1 MPKISG
7 HLNKSSLFMKTL
19 LITAFV
25 TISLASTTIF
35 FNSRDVT
42 AVAKA
47 FVLERGL
54 ADTAMVGS
62 ILVDPVHDHDL
73 ERIKTALSE
82 MMGLS
87 NGHAVAAIVYAPDGS
102 QIAAHVLPG
111 SDLSHVSR
119 VEKADLTAALNQQ
132 IVNSRDEVIL
142 TPIRHPDL
150 EMNDPTESDAPL
162 GVLALHWTAAS
173 ALERTDAAIHRGTLA
188 TAVLAVVLLAMS
200 LWMTERGLIRPIL
213 KLRHAITA
221 IGSGDLDIAV
231 PNTSRKD
238 ELGSISASVEDLRAI
253 LKGSEGIRIDA
264 AYKSAAFT
272 AASACLMLADSDYT
286 IRYANPAL
294 IALLDKHRAHIPRL
308 KNKAEGEDIV
318 GLRMDDFHP
327 NGDRI
332 RERLEKMGK
341 DTINLTL
348 TFGEARVTL
357 TIRAVF
363 DEKDR
368 QIGVMLEWVD
378 ITQDWLNQAILT
390 AIDSDQ
396 MRADFDIDGQLL
408 WANPPLCK
416 SMASSLAELKGRS
429 LRAIMA
435 PAAEGGANAEDILR
449 IARDTSAYKE
459 DLTIKADSGQTIVV
473 EGSFSCVRDSSMKP
487 IRYML
492 LGRDITLQI
501 AEMKSTRAAREALER
516 EQTQV
521 VDALRVG
528 LRQLSGGDLTSLIER
543 PFAGAYE
550 DLRLD
555 YNQTV
560 ETLGSA
566 MREIAENAENIKNES
581 GDISNTAD
589 GLSRRTENT
598 ASTLEQT
605 AAALDEL
612 TSSVRIAAQ
621 GAAEADLAVRDAK
634 QNAEQS
640 GDVVL
645 ETVSA
650 MDQISESSE
659 KITSI
664 IKVIDDIAFQTNL
677 LALNA
682 GVEAARAG
690 DAGRG
695 FAVVASEV
703 RALAQRSSDAA
714 REINELIAKSGGQVK
729 KGVDLVGRTGHA
741 LRSIVSSVSQISGLV
756 SKIAESS
763 QQQSLNLAEINQSV
777 NQLDQSTQQNAAR
790 LEETTAASE
799 SLRKDAVALVETVS
813 HFKLVSDGGRS
824 LTVVPMR
831 AKSGAATAQQ
841 SQPNTARPAKVAAQ
855 SAAAGWE
862 DF

>member
-1 MPKISG
+1 MPKIIG
-7 HLNKSSLFMKTL
+7 YLNKSSLLMKAFA
-19 LITAFV
+19 ITMVAA
-25 TISLASTTIF
+25 ISLASTTIY
-35 FNSRDVT
+35 FNKRDMTELAKALMLEHVLVESQLVSSNLYDPIRSNDRDKLQSLLKEMLDLT
-42 AVAKA
+42 NGSGLAAVVFVPNGRMFASAVAP
-47 FVLERGL
+47 GGSL
-54 ADTAMVGS
+54 AHINAVKPEQIVDALKQQS
-62 ILVDPVHDHDL
+62 VDP
-73 ERIKTALSE
+73 EGNI
-82 MMGLS
+82 
-87 NGHAVAAIVYAPDGS
+87 IF
-102 QIAAHVLPG
+102 
-111 SDLSHVSR
+111 
-119 VEKADLTAALNQQ
+119 
-132 IVNSRDEVIL
+132 
-142 TPIRHPDL
+142 TPIRRVNLAALGQD
-150 EMNDPTESDAPL
+150 ESGDAI
-162 GVLALHWTAAS
+162 GVLALVWSDETAMV
-173 ALERTDAAIHRGTLA
+173 RTDAAILRGIIATALLA
-188 TAVLAVVLLAMS
+188 FVVTAVL
-200 LWMTERGLIRPIL
+200 LWITERGLIRPIL
-213 KLRHAITA
+213 SLRQSITA
-221 IGSGDLDIAV
+221 IGDGNLDVAV
-231 PNTSRKD
+231 PNTRRRD
-238 ELGSISASVEDLRAI
+238 ELGSISASVEDLRVI
-253 LKGSEGIRIDA
+253 LKNSESIRIDA

-272 AASACLMLADSDYT
+272 AASACLMLTDRNYT
-286 IRYANPAL
+286 IHYANPAM
-294 IALLDKHRAHIPRL
+294 IELLEQYRDHIPSL
-308 KNKAEGEDIV
+308 KNKPEGADV
-318 GLRMDDFHP
+318 TGMSMDDFHV
-327 NGDRI
+327 NGDQI
-332 RERLEKMGK
+332 RKRLDKMGK
-341 DTINLTL
+341 ETL
-348 TFGEARVTL
+348 NITVPFGDARVSL
-357 TIRAVF
+357 SIRGVF
-363 DEKDR
+363 DENDS
-368 QIGVMLEWVD
+368 QIGMMLEWVD
-378 ITQDWLNQAILT
+378 ITQDWLNKAILF

-396 MRADFDIDGQLL
+396 MRADFDIEGQLL
-408 WANPPLCK
+408 WANAPLCK
-416 SMASSLAELKGRS
+416 AMAASLQDIKGKSLRS
-429 LRAIMA
+429 LIVPSIESGAQ
-435 PAAEGGANAEDILR
+435 AEEILR
-449 IARDTSAYKE
+449 IARETAAFKENMTINIQTGDT
-459 DLTIKADSGQTIVV
+459 LII
-473 EGSFSCVRDSSMKP
+473 EGSFSCVRDSSNKP

-492 LGRDITLQI
+492 LGRDITRQL
-501 AEMKSTRAAREALER
+501 ADMKNTRAAREALEL
-516 EQTQV
+516 EQNQV

-528 LRQLSGGDLTSLIER
+528 LRQLSGGDLTSLIEK
-543 PFAGAYE
+543 PFAGSYE

-612 TSSVRIAAQ
+612 TSSVKITAQ
-621 GAAEADLAVRDAK
+621 GAAEADMAVRDAK

-714 REINELIAKSGGQVK
+714 REINELIAKSSSQVK
-729 KGVDLVGRTGHA
+729 KGVDLVGRTGGA
-741 LRSIVSSVSQISGLV
+741 LRSIVSSVSQISELV
-756 SKIAESS
+756 SRIAESS

-813 HFKLVSDGGRS
+813 HFKLVSETGRTLS
-824 LTVVPMR
+824 VVPMR
-831 AKSGAATAQQ
+831 AKNPNSMPQQ
-841 SQPNTARPAKVAAQ
+841 MPPNTVRQVKAAGQ
-855 SAAAGWE
+855 TSSTGWE